1 MIEIHKPIPLL
12 KKLLPLRRP
21 EQDILYVPSQF
32 ALAFDHNDRQY
43 VYNTLTKQLIEAQ
56 LPGQCRAGEEY
67 DELIT
72 SYFLVPEDKDESVL
86 YRSISELMR
95 IYTKKDGE
103 KGYIILPT
111 LRCNARCVYC
121 YEENYKPVTMSPET
135 VEQTIRYII
144 DSRAGDMVNITWFG
158 GEPLL
163 CVNTID
169 RISEGLKEAG
179 VSFKS
184 TMISNG
190 ALVTP
195 EIVDKMSGAWNI
207 KHIQISM
214 DGTERD
220 YIERKNYYK
229 YKDQYHSAISGINLM
244 AEKGIRVI
252 IRCNIDDGNFDGL
265 PDFLDDMKAEIK
277 DKDKVSIY
285 LSPLFHV
292 RASDDALNFWKK
304 TYRFS
309 LKINEAGFGSNK
321 INGFRETF
329 KLNFCMADAGGVVIC
344 PDGTLSPC
352 EHLQGAARFGD
363 VWNGVTDEGAR
374 REFCRTDRIREK
386 CRKCP
391 FLPDCTGFASC
402 PITDSHCRELHNMQT
417 LDALKYFIDNKV
429 INSDDDVPVC

>member
-144 DSRAGDMVNITWFG
+144 DSRAG
-158 GEPLL
+158 
-163 CVNTID
+163 
-169 RISEGLKEAG
+169 
-179 VSFKS
+179 
-184 TMISNG
+184 
-190 ALVTP
+190 
-195 EIVDKMSGAWNI
+195 
-207 KHIQISM
+207 
-214 DGTERD
+214 
-220 YIERKNYYK
+220 
-229 YKDQYHSAISGINLM
+229 
-244 AEKGIRVI
+244 
-252 IRCNIDDGNFDGL
+252 
-265 PDFLDDMKAEIK
+265 
-277 DKDKVSIY
+277 
-285 LSPLFHV
+285 
-292 RASDDALNFWKK
+292 
-304 TYRFS
+304 
-309 LKINEAGFGSNK
+309 
-321 INGFRETF
+321 
-329 KLNFCMADAGGVVIC
+329 GVVIC

-352 EHLQGAARFGD
+352 EHLQGSARFGD